1 MKQNLTEPTSACYK
15 SLSVGLER
23 GIFFDVEQHCR
34 NRQRQ
39 FKQIKGGRQIH
50 SVTATDVLT
59 GLKIMTRSV
68 TATLMANSIV
78 KMEILLWI
86 LVQ

>member
-1 MKQNLTEPTSACYK
+1 MKQNLTEPTSACLK
-15 SLSVGLER
+15 SLRVGLER
-23 GIFFDVEQHCR
+23 RIFFYMEQHCR

-50 SVTATDVLT
+50 SIVATDDLT

-78 KMEILLWI
+78 KMEILSWI
-86 LVQ
+86 LV

>member
-1 MKQNLTEPTSACYK
+1 MKQNLTEPTS
-15 SLSVGLER
+15 VTELER
-23 GIFFDVEQHCR
+23 RTFFYMEEHCQ

-50 SVTATDVLT
+50 SVVATDDLT

-68 TATLMANSIV
+68 TATLMTNSIV
-78 KMEILLWI
+78 KMEILSWI
-86 LVQ
+86 LLQ